1 MYVRCNAPWPDGRPT
16 TLCAL
21 HTFGPTRC
29 SRSVTLVARRA
40 ARAGARR
47 FLQNLPMT
55 RMGRK
60 KAQRLYSV
68 GIKELFVTP
77 KGFRLE

>member
-16 TLCAL
+16 TLCAA
-21 HTFGPTRC
+21 HVGPDTRGGA
-29 SRSVTLVARRA
+29 VLTLVARRA
-40 ARAGARR
+40 ARR

-68 GIKELFVTP
+68 GIKELYVTP

>member
-1 MYVRCNAPWPDGRPT
+1 MDVRAVQRSLAGRQADDTVRCTHVGRGGAV
-16 TLCAL
+16 L
-21 HTFGPTRC
+21 
-29 SRSVTLVARRA
+29 TLVARRA
-40 ARAGARR
+40 ARR

-68 GIKELFVTP
+68 GIKELYVTP

>member
-21 HTFGPTRC
+21 HTFRPTPC
-29 SRSVTLVARRA
+29 SRSADLGCASCCSRR
-40 ARAGARR
+40 ARR

-68 GIKELFVTP
+68 GIKELYVTP